1 MIDRLTLIVLLS
13 SVLAYPATELFSWH
27 VTDNQVRLNRRF
39 DLVLHS
45 RIRTRQEFQHVQ
57 QLRTGS
63 ILRMQAGKNLIP
75 YVGYYFQPAHEPN
88 DPWVRGHRVFVGVE
102 RPFALPNRMVMTTRL
117 AAERHMNTGRPNYF
131 RFRTYMRL
139 QFPGRKVAPFI
150 QNEWLAVKQGF
161 HSVRNSGGLRM
172 RLSPAVTLEA
182 GYLYDI
188 RRTFWGGD
196 RSAIVTALK
205 FQKPER

>member
-1 MIDRLTLIVLLS
+1 MYRFIALILFS
-13 SVLAYPATELFSWH
+13 NLAVWPATELFSWH
-27 VTDNQVRLNRRF
+27 VTDSQVKLNRRF

-45 RIRTRQEFQHVQ
+45 RIRTRHEFHHVQ
-57 QLRTGS
+57 QLRAGS

-75 YVGYYFQPAHEPN
+75 YAGYYFQPAQEPS
-88 DPWVRGHRVFVGVE
+88 DPWVRGHRVFVGME
-102 RPFALPNRMVMTTRL
+102 RPFGLNRMMMTTRV
-117 AAERHMNTGRPNYF
+117 AAERHINTGRPDYF
-131 RFRTYMRL
+131 RFRTYARL
-139 QFPGRKVAPFI
+139 QFPGRRVAPFI

-182 GYLYDI
+182 GYLHDI
-188 RRTFWGGD
+188 RRTAWGGD